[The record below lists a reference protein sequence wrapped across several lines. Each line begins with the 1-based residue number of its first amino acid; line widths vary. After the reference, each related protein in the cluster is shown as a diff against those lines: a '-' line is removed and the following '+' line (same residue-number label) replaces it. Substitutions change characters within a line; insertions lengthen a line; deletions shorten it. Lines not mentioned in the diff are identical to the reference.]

1 MGAKDFI
8 NKSVEIDELVCR
20 LKSVFEGC
28 AVKQRPAVQDP
39 LTDRE
44 RQVLNEL
51 IKGTTKKD
59 IAKQL
64 FISERTLYNHIANI
78 YDKLD
83 VTNALEAYNKAMDL
97 GYIDPVM

>member
-51 IKGTTKKD
+51 IKGTTKKTSLNSYLLANELC
-59 IAKQL
+59 II
-64 FISERTLYNHIANI
+64 ISRIFMINLTSL
-78 YDKLD
+78 
-83 VTNALEAYNKAMDL
+83 T
-97 GYIDPVM
+97 P